1 MNGTLINIPRK
12 LTIKSPRYWDTYIPT
27 ALYTYHTKIHETL
40 KTTPYDL
47 LFGVHPRNMDIIH
60 FSAQVL
66 GNERLAALDQERGDL
81 KLRLAKKR
89 ANKCLK

>member
-1 MNGTLINIPRK
+1 
-12 LTIKSPRYWDTYIPT
+12 
-27 ALYTYHTKIHETL
+27 
-40 KTTPYDL
+40 
-47 LFGVHPRNMDIIH
+47 MDIIH